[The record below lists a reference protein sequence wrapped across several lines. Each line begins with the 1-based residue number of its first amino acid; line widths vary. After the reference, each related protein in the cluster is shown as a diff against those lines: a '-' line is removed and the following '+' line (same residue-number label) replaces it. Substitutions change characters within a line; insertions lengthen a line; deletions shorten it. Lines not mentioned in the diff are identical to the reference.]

1 MNLTQIIAETGR
13 RVRLGK
19 SPRDKLSN
27 EQVKQVLEVA
37 MEVMREGLHDEGRVE
52 VQGFLV
58 IERVTTPV
66 KSSLFATDELH
77 PWRAHAL
84 GHPRAV
90 VIYSLMSV
98 YRTRSRIYSL

>member
-1 MNLTQIIAETGR
+1 MNLTQMIAETGR
-13 RVRLGK
+13 RVRRGK
-19 SPRDKLSN
+19 FPQQKLTN

-66 KSSLFATDELH
+66 KPSLFNGE
-77 PWRAHAL
+77 
-84 GHPRAV
+84 
-90 VIYSLMSV
+90 
-98 YRTRSRIYSL
+98 RTRGESTR